1 MDANITS
8 EAVTTEATEATPVQ
22 ATSLSAFMKGNV
34 KLPENVKYAAT
45 SRITDPATGKPMEW
59 EIKALPSGTIAKL
72 RESCSRM
79 VRLPVKKTFYT
90 QQTDQEKYMEAL
102 AVESTVFPDLN
113 DAALQDS
120 YGVMG
125 AEALLHAL
133 LCVGGEYD
141 DYVAKVTEVNG
152 YEPDMDE
159 LKDNAK
165 N

>member
-1 MDANITS
+1 MDANID
-8 EAVTTEATEATPVQ
+8 TTVSVNETITKPAQVASM
-22 ATSLSAFMKGNV
+22 AAFMKGNV

-45 SRITDPATGKPMEW
+45 DRITDPSTGKPVEW

-72 RESCSRM
+72 REKCSRM
-79 VRLPVKKTFYT
+79 VKLPTKKTYYT
-90 QQTDQEKYMEAL
+90 QMTDQEKYMEAL
-102 AVESTVFPDLN
+102 AVTSTVFPDLN
-113 DAALQDS
+113 DATLQDS
-120 YGVMG
+120 YGVIG

-141 DYVAKVTEVNG
+141 DYAAKVAEVNG